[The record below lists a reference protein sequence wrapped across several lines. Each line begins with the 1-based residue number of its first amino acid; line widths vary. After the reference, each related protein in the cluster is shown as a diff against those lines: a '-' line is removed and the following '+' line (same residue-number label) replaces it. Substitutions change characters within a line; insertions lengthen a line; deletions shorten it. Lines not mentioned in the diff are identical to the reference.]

1 MKTTETTETTKITK
15 TEDCTE
21 TIYTAAFT
29 TVNTDAAPVTRYSI
43 GTNYTYGTRTYSIVG
58 VRKYTGDAHSY
69 WLVKFDSDP
78 TTHELTADKI
88 KDYVGDDRKQPRNG
102 SANDTPNGAANKS
115 KRTAQET
122 ATAVT
127 DKYNGVI
134 SKVRDQVS
142 KLVAT
147 DSITAALNA
156 LIEAIETARDQRVEA
171 INNAALAAHLQ
182 RVERLQA
189 IDVELPDLQA
199 RALEAMQG
207 GDFAKSMD
215 LSKRIVELQAELLL
229 LQQQEATYNATLATA
244 SEDTDTD
251 TEAQE

>member
-1 MKTTETTETTKITK
+1 MATISHENAQFDLINGIKCEILTDKTFGDFEVGKSYCYNGTVFTICGTTKKGTSAKKYVYTIDGDSKEYNHDITNLK
-15 TEDCTE
+15 KRLGCEV
-21 TIYTAAFT
+21 I
-29 TVNTDAAPVTRYSI
+29 N
-43 GTNYTYGTRTYSIVG
+43 NYNRS
-58 VRKYTGDAHSY
+58 
-69 WLVKFDSDP
+69 
-78 TTHELTADKI
+78 
-88 KDYVGDDRKQPRNG
+88 Q
-102 SANDTPNGAANKS
+102 SANDTPNGAANNS

-229 LQQQEATYNATLATA
+229 LQQQEAAYNATLASTR
-244 SEDTDTD
+244 EDTDTDTD